1 MRPPSW
7 VGFSSALP
15 RGFPGHSSFHAVQSR
30 LRSLDHRTGVDGGEN
45 VLDIDRRQEYVWLD
59 AKIEDLPVAHLIY
72 ISKAFDDI
80 D

>member
-1 MRPPSW
+1 
-7 VGFSSALP
+7 
-15 RGFPGHSSFHAVQSR
+15 VQSR